1 MKTPYLISVLVAALP
16 LNACNTLAVYDHI
29 NGPSYKTSH
38 QTDAITAFGRTKADS
53 QTMPKNELVMLGD
66 KYIYVITSSYFDI
79 PGRQSADN
87 SKLQNILN
95 VKLSQAFVVYEQGLK
110 PEAGGAFPVRYQRSD
125 NTFSSNFCLNYA
137 ENTRLSAAE
146 RAREQQK
153 LDALQFRK
161 AADGRR
167 FLCMTV
173 NGQVYAKPE
182 NMVYQYRFE
191 TPIPVK
197 LTVQEPAHGSKI
209 ATAALLMPLA
219 LAADIVTFPIQ
230 ALLIGIYKP

>member
-1 MKTPYLISVLVAALP
+1 MKTPYLICALLAALP
-16 LNACNTLAVYDHI
+16 LSACNTLAVYDHI
-29 NGPSYKTSH
+29 NGPSYTISR

-53 QTMPKNELVMLGD
+53 RTMPKNELVMLGD
-66 KYIYVITSSYFDI
+66 KYIYVITSSHLDI
-79 PGRQSADN
+79 PSRQSADN

-110 PEAGGAFPVRYQRSD
+110 PEAGGAFPVHYRRSD
-125 NTFSSNFCLNYA
+125 NTFSSNFCLNYS

-153 LDALQFRK
+153 LDELQFRK
-161 AADGRR
+161 AAGGRR

-197 LTVQEPAHGSKI
+197 LTVQEPANGSKI
-209 ATAALLMPLA
+209 AALLMPLA
-219 LAADIVTFPIQ
+219 LAADIVTLPIQ
-230 ALLIGIYKP
+230 ILLIGL